1 MNRFAKLSLAQVA
14 LVCCLFAL
22 PARAQ
27 APEVKFVADTLVVQ
41 AEGTY
46 EAEPDLATLE
56 FQVSTQEKELKAAYD
71 KASAS
76 LNRIV
81 GLAERNGLN
90 KADLTTGALTVYPF
104 YDEKHRARSYSVSAH
119 VQIRV
124 RDFSKIGILLDESI
138 QDGITEFRSLTYSL
152 ADEEAAKERAVANA
166 MRNAIGRATAV
177 LEQKG
182 QKLGPA
188 RSVSLDVRQ
197 VVGVAR
203 FDAREASTYSMF
215 QAGASVDSV
224 AQGRKGSAAPPPS
237 PPPAQPGKIAVTAS
251 VQCMF
256 QIL

>member
-14 LVCCLFAL
+14 LVYCFFTL

-27 APEVKFVADTLVVQ
+27 APEVKFIADTLVVQ
-41 AEGTY
+41 AEGIY

-56 FQVSTQEKELKAAYD
+56 FQISTQEKELKAAYD

-152 ADEEAAKERAVANA
+152 ADEEAAKERAVAQA

-182 QKLGPA
+182 QKLGA
-188 RSVSLDVRQ
+188 VRSVSLDVHQ

-203 FDAREASTYSMF
+203 LTAPQAFSTELMVIGPESGEK
-215 QAGASVDSV
+215 QKRSLP
-224 AQGRKGSAAPPPS
+224 APPP